1 MLAHLSLLVNVHIF
15 LFFSTVFLYIMY
27 NFFIIL
33 NMSFFFN
40 FSKFYK
46 YKYSDYTISYFVVAI
61 IDYVFITIIFTL
73 YQICTCPFIVI
84 SLICRIFCFPV
95 NFYKK
100 TFSYR
105 SSSFFLIFRMLG
117 ILCFLY
123 LTSLIAEVLYLH
135 F

>member
-1 MLAHLSLLVNVHIF
+1 MLAHLSFLVNMHIF

-27 NFFIIL
+27 SLFMIL

-46 YKYSDYTISYFVVAI
+46 YKYSDCNISYFVVAI

-84 SLICRIFCFPV
+84 SLICKIFRFPV
-95 NFYKK
+95 DFYKK
-100 TFSYR
+100 TFFHAHPR
-105 SSSFFLIFRMLG
+105 FLLIFRIFG
-117 ILCFLY
+117 ILFFLCFIFQ
-123 LTSLIAEVLYLH
+123 IAVIS
-135 F
+135 